1 MNSRVIKWQDTYNMI
16 AMDKHH
22 LYNTLID
29 CSFREGKMNMK
40 WDYKNETQVKEMQKK
55 YARAELKMCF
65 LCYQALKTLVSSWW
79 HWN

>member
-40 WDYKNETQVKEMQKK
+40 
-55 YARAELKMCF
+55 
-65 LCYQALKTLVSSWW
+65 
-79 HWN
+79 